1 MPERYTAEWP
11 RAHLWSGR
19 LRFNT
24 IPSKKYSRWATWT
37 RPAIDTATRIAA
49 GDDGTNY
56 DNLAIALHWLTAF
69 LVVANFALA
78 QTWDWFPKPAKE
90 LMEDTHM
97 SFGVLLTAVIAAR
110 LAWRWVPGHQMS
122 SIEAGWMR
130 LASKATHYVLYLL
143 LVAEACLGFAFR
155 WGAGRPME
163 FFGLGI
169 PPLTGAIDKAMRHD
183 LREIHEKIGWAII
196 ILAALHAAAAL
207 YHHYALKDRVLER
220 MLPAARR
227 R

>member
-1 MPERYTAEWP
+1 MSTSAKPTFDA
-11 RAHLWSGR
+11 
-19 LRFNT
+19 
-24 IPSKKYSRWATWT
+24 
-37 RPAIDTATRIAA
+37 ATRIAA
-49 GDDGTNY
+49 GDDGSNY
-56 DNLAIALHWLTAF
+56 DRVAIALHWLTAL

-78 QTWDWFPKPAKE
+78 HTWDWFGKSTKG

-97 SFGVLLTAVIAAR
+97 SFGVLLTAVVIAR

-122 SIEAGWMR
+122 SLEVGWQR
-130 LASKATHYVLYLL
+130 LASKAAHYLL
-143 LVAEACLGFAFR
+143 YGLLVIEAGLGFAFR

-169 PPLTGAIDKAMRHD
+169 PPLIGEMAKPLRHD
-183 LREIHEKIGWAII
+183 LREIHDKIGWAII
-196 ILAALHAAAAL
+196 ILATLHAAAAL

-227 R
+227 G